1 MPPEWNFKY
10 HSTETLSLLVTGHIF
25 KAMDNKEITAM
36 VLIDLSKAFDSI
48 CHRTLLLTFQGLGA
62 SIKASK
68 WFESYLTDRMQSTR
82 LGTSPS
88 EELIVT
94 HGVPQG
100 SILRPLMFSLYMNDL
115 PSVVKFPSVDSY
127 VDVTKVY
134 LSFSSKDIDSCLTKV
149 TEDLR
154 LIAAWCC
161 TNKLLIDLSKTKFIL
176 FGIRELLSK
185 IPDVRVPFLSQ
196 NLAPVPGIKDLSIM
210 LDSNLIFNEHVN
222 TLPSSLIST
231 LCQISKVRHLFSKSV
246 PFTILNCLVFG
257 KLFCSSTVSSGTLK
271 QNIHKLQLVQKF
283 CCSSIN

>member
-1 MPPEWNFKY
+1 M
-10 HSTETLSLLVTGHIF
+10 
-25 KAMDNKEITAM
+25 
-36 VLIDLSKAFDSI
+36 
-48 CHRTLLLTFQGLGA
+48 

-161 TNKLLIDLSKTKFIL
+161 TNKLLIDPSKTKLIL

-185 IPDVRVPFLSQ
+185 NSGCQ
-196 NLAPVPGIKDLSIM
+196 
-210 LDSNLIFNEHVN
+210 
-222 TLPSSLIST
+222 SS
-231 LCQISKVRHLFSKSV
+231 FS
-246 PFTILNCLVFG
+246 
-257 KLFCSSTVSSGTLK
+257 
-271 QNIHKLQLVQKF
+271 
-283 CCSSIN
+283 